1 MNKAAR
7 LERGLATLGTAL
19 PRERQESLLAYL
31 ALLYKWNRAYNLTAI
46 EEDRAVESHLLDSL
60 AILPFV
66 PAGAL
71 LDVGSGGG
79 LPGIVL
85 AIVRPETP
93 VTLLDGNSKKAS
105 FLRQAAIEL
114 KLANLAV
121 HGGRVEQYHPG
132 SGFAAIL
139 SRAFAELADF
149 VALSKHLLAEG
160 GVWLAM
166 KGVLPQEEIARLPDD
181 ARVDAVHPLA
191 VPGVDGKRHLVVM
204 RPVAG
209 RELPVWTR

>member
-1 MNKAAR
+1 MAAAR
-7 LERGLATLGTAL
+7 LERGLAALGL
-19 PRERQESLLAYL
+19 CLSRERQERLLAYL
-31 ALLYKWNRAYNLTAI
+31 ALLYKWNRTYKLTAI
-46 EEDRAVESHLLDSL
+46 EEEQAVGAHLLDSL

-79 LPGIVL
+79 LPGIAL
-85 AIVRPETP
+85 AIALPETP
-93 VTLLDGNSKKAS
+93 VTLLDANSKKAA

-114 KLANLAV
+114 KLANLSV
-121 HGGRVEQYHPG
+121 HAGRVEQYHPG

-149 VALSKHLLAEG
+149 AALSKHLLAEN

-166 KGVLPQEEIARLPDD
+166 KGALPREEIARLP
-181 ARVDAVHPLA
+181 AKVRVEAAHPLA
-191 VPGVDGKRHLVVM
+191 VPGVDGKRHLIVM

-209 RELPVWTR
+209 CAYTEISL